1 MKKDKI
7 QNLKFHIKSEDYFGT
22 LATVLDLFRLN
33 VFEKKFIFDKDKI
46 LKKIIK
52 DLVYL
57 QDNYKIVKRD

>member
-1 MKKDKI
+1 MEKNKI

-33 VFEKKFIFDKDKI
+33 VLEKKFIFDKDKI

-52 DLVYL
+52 DLIYL
-57 QDNYKIVKRD
+57 QDNYKITKKD